1 MNLVVRKF
9 EELNSAELYEILK
22 ARAAIFVVEQN
33 CAYQDMDDLD
43 YQSIHMFYQDGRMV
57 TAYLRA
63 FYKEEDVVKIGRV
76 LTLHHG
82 TGLGGRLLHEALM
95 QIRKEMP
102 CRKIYIEAQCH
113 AIGFY
118 EREGFRVTSGEFLED
133 GIPHVKMELE
143 LTEPETETNGPEP
156 D

>member
-1 MNLVVRKF
+1 MDLVVRKF
-9 EELNSAELYEILK
+9 EELNPVELYEILK

-43 YQSIHMFYQDGRMV
+43 YRSLHLFYQDGRTV
-57 TAYLRA
+57 TAYLRD
-63 FYKEEDVVKIGRV
+63 FYKEKDVVKIGRV

-82 TGLGGRLLHEALM
+82 TGLGGRLLHEGIM

-113 AIGFY
+113 AIDFY
-118 EREGFRVTSGEFLED
+118 EREGFRVISGEFLEV
-133 GIPHVKMELE
+133 GIPHVKMERE
-143 LTEPETETNGPEP
+143 LTEQETGTGGAGS